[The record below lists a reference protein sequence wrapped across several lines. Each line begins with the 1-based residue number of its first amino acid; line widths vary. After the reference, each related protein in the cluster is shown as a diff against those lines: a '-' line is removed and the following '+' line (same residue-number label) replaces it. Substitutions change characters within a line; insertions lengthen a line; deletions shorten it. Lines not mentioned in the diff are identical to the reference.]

1 MDRPGTTCATAV
13 APTRVVLDT
22 NVCLDLFV
30 FDDPRCA
37 RLDEAL
43 RAGVVEAITSVPCE
57 EEWRAVLTYPQLAL
71 SPAML
76 VRAMD
81 AFSSRMTCLPEV
93 PPAMRLPRCA
103 DPDDQK
109 FLALAAGAGAR
120 WLLSRD
126 RALLMLHRRCLRA
139 AGFAVTTPEAW
150 TPPDA
155 AVALDAPQGL
165 SAKPV

>member
-1 MDRPGTTCATAV
+1 MTDTSP
-13 APTRVVLDT
+13 PMRVVLDT

-37 RLDEAL
+37 RLAKAL
-43 RAGVVEAITSVPCE
+43 QAGVVEAVTCRACE
-57 EEWRAVLTYPQLAL
+57 EEWRAVLAYPQLAL
-71 SPAML
+71 TPAT
-76 VRAMD
+76 RAHAID
-81 AFSSRMTCLPEV
+81 AFSARVRRLPDG
-93 PPAMRLPRCA
+93 PILPAVRLPRCA

-126 RALLMLHRRCLRA
+126 RALLTLHRRCLRL

-150 TPPDA
+150 MPADDA
-155 AVALDAPQGL
+155 GALDAPQGL
-165 SAKPV
+165 SANPV